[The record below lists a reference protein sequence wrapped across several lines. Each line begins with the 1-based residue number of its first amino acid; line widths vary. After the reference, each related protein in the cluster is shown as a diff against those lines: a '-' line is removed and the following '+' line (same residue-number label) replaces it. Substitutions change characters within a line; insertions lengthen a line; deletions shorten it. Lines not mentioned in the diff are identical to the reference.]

1 MLPALNATP
10 MNVSVVQLRKG
21 VRHVLKRMRERLGGE
36 QGFAGIEMLIV
47 IAVLGVVLGVAVPSY
62 LGLRGSTADADTKA
76 SLRAAVP
83 AADAYFQDHKTFAG
97 LDSTDLLR
105 IDPRV
110 SVTVAVTGASKRSY
124 CLTESI
130 NGKTWSV
137 RGPNP
142 NLVANP
148 EATKGWFEGAR
159 CR

>member
-1 MLPALNATP
+1 
-10 MNVSVVQLRKG
+10 MNVSVVPLRKEF
-21 VRHVLKRMRERLGGE
+21 VNVFERVRERLAGE
-36 QGFAGIEMLIV
+36 QGFAGVEMLVV

-62 LGLRGSTADADTKA
+62 LGLRSGTADADTKA
-76 SLRAAVP
+76 SLRAAMP
-83 AADAYFQDHKTFAG
+83 AADAYFQDHKSYRG

-110 SVTVAVTGASKRSY
+110 SVTVAVTGVSKRSY
-124 CLTESI
+124 CLTESV

-142 NLVANP
+142 QLIANP
-148 EATKGWFEGAR
+148 DATKGWFEGDR

>member
-1 MLPALNATP
+1 VLERI
-10 MNVSVVQLRKG
+10 RK
-21 VRHVLKRMRERLGGE
+21 RLAGE
-36 QGFAGIEMLIV
+36 LGFAGLEMLIV
-47 IAVLGVVLGVAVPSY
+47 VAVLGVVLGVAVPSY
-62 LGLRGSTADADTKA
+62 LGLRGGTADADTKA
-76 SLRAAVP
+76 SLRAAMP

-110 SVTVAVTGASKRSY
+110 SVTVAVTAVSKRSY
-124 CLTESI
+124 CLTESV

-142 NLVANP
+142 KLVAHTSL
-148 EATKGWFEGAR
+148 TKGWFEGDR